1 MVYGFGSGG
10 PWGDPRGDRG
20 DAQPPHLGERIGLW
34 NSSLERQVEM
44 TGKEEAH
51 GAAGDSASGGLPR
64 RSGGGLPRAALIVNT
79 RSRSGER
86 TFFKALD
93 RLEELGIALGATYAV
108 RDPVRL
114 PETVREVLGAGYDLL
129 ILGGGDGSVSS
140 VVDYLA
146 HHDAV
151 LGLLPLGTA
160 NDFAR
165 TLGIPADIE
174 GACQTIA
181 GGRVVD
187 VDLGLAGDNYYVN
200 LASVGLGVTA
210 TRTLSPWM
218 KKRAGALAYPVA
230 AVRTFFA
237 HEPFSARLTFPDG
250 DHEPVARER
259 LLQVAVGNGR
269 FYGGGMVVA
278 PDAGIDDGSLDVY
291 AIELGRHR
299 DLVGMLRYLKSG
311 DFVSSE
317 GVSHYRTERVLLETD
332 PALPLNVDGELVAKT
347 PQLFSVAHNALK
359 VLIPQD
365 STAARRDLA
374 G

>member
-1 MVYGFGSGG
+1 MSGRDETSDGFAAR
-10 PWGDPRGDRG
+10 P
-20 DAQPPHLGERIGLW
+20 
-34 NSSLERQVEM
+34 
-44 TGKEEAH
+44 
-51 GAAGDSASGGLPR
+51 GAGR
-64 RSGGGLPRAALIVNT
+64 RRAALIVNT

-86 TFFKALD
+86 TFFEALD
-93 RLEELGIALGATYAV
+93 RLEELGVSLGATYAV

-114 PETVREVLGAGYDLL
+114 PETVREVLGEGSGYDLL

-174 GACQTIA
+174 DACRTIA
-181 GGRVVD
+181 GGKVVD
-187 VDLGLAGDNYYVN
+187 VDLGLVGDNYYVN
-200 LASVGLGVTA
+200 VASAGLGVTA
-210 TRTLSPWM
+210 TRKLSPWM
-218 KKRAGALAYPVA
+218 KKRVGALAYPVA
-230 AVRTFFA
+230 TIKAFFQ

-250 DHEPVARER
+250 DHETVEHER

-278 PDAGIDDGSLDVY
+278 PGSGIDDGRLDLY

-299 DLVGMLRYLKSG
+299 DLVGIARYLKSG
-311 DFVSSE
+311 DFVRSE
-317 GVSHYRTERVLLETD
+317 VVSHYRTERVLLETT
-332 PALPLNVDGELVAKT
+332 PPLPLNVDGELVTKT
-347 PQLFSVAHNALK
+347 PQLFSIAHNALK
-359 VLIPQD
+359 VLVPPR
-365 STAARRDLA
+365 STAARLDLA